1 MKLLTAISLRFSVF
15 AALILAFWSVLFYY
29 AIIDE
34 VNDET
39 DDSLE
44 DYAELIIRRSL
55 AGEQL
60 PSASSGSNNQYYLHR
75 VTPEYAAKHDHVR
88 YEDRNVYIEDKH
100 EYEPARTLSYIY
112 KDGNDQLF
120 ELSVSVP
127 TIEKADLKEAIFHW
141 LLAIYVA
148 IVCGVILLNASA
160 VRRTMRPLH
169 VLLNWLNN
177 YRLGNGEQK
186 LHNPTRISEFRQL
199 NEAVSDST
207 RRNERLYE
215 QQKMFIGNASHEMQT
230 PLAVCQ
236 NRLEMLLEDG
246 SLNEQQMG
254 EIVKTLNT
262 LNSLSKLNRSLLMLC
277 KIDNGQFREVENVDM
292 TTLTTNSVNDCAAIF
307 ANRKI
312 AIEMQEGSHWTINI
326 NRSLAEMLILNLV
339 KNAFL
344 HNEDNG
350 RVVVKTSSESI
361 AVANTGEK
369 HPLDT
374 EKIFTRFYH
383 TNGNKTSTGLGL
395 PIVKTICTRYNI
407 SIDYQYEDDLHTF
420 RLSL

>member
-15 AALILAFWSVLFYY
+15 AALVLGFWSVFFYY

-60 PSASSGSNNQYYLHR
+60 PSASSGSNNQYYLHPI
-75 VTPEYAAKHDHVR
+75 TPEYAATHDHVR
-88 YEDRNVYIEDKH
+88 YEDRDVYIEDKH

-112 KDGNDQLF
+112 KDDNDQLF

-127 TIEKADLKEAIFHW
+127 TIEKADLKEAIFYW
-141 LLAIYVA
+141 LLVIYIA

-169 VLLNWLNN
+169 ILLDWLNN

-186 LHNPTRISEFRQL
+186 LHNPTRITEFRQL
-199 NEAVSDST
+199 NEAISDST
-207 RRNERLYE
+207 KRNEHLYE

-236 NRLEMLLEDG
+236 NRLEMLLEEG

-277 KIDNGQFREVENVDM
+277 KIDNGQYRETENVDM
-292 TTLTTNSVNDCAAIF
+292 TLLSSLFANDCAAIF
-307 ANRKI
+307 SNRMI
-312 AIEMQEGSHWTINI
+312 TIDVQEGEHWMMNM
-326 NRSLAEMLILNLV
+326 NRQLAEMLMMNLV

-344 HNEDNG
+344 HNIDNG
-350 RVVVKTSSESI
+350 CVVIKTSSEGI
-361 AVANTGEK
+361 TVANTGEK
-369 HPLDT
+369 QPLDAD
-374 EKIFTRFYH
+374 KIFTRFYH
-383 TNGNKTSTGLGL
+383 TNGKKTSTGLGL
-395 PIVKTICTRYNI
+395 PIVKAICTRYGI
-407 SIDYQYEDDLHTF
+407 RIAYQYEDDKHTF